1 MIGQIGFD
9 PGTEW
14 GTGVNSTADNTL
26 RRGAATCVGD
36 SDGTN
41 AFDPSVGWTGFA
53 TDTADG
59 LGPHDAD
66 CARTATDPD
75 PVPVADCDLEAVT
88 IGSVQG
94 SGATSPV
101 VGEVVRIEGTVV
113 GDFQQAGGYDG
124 YYVQDAGDGDAATS
138 DGIFVYAPGRHR
150 GRRGDVVS
158 VAGVVTRVLRDSPS
172 SQP

>member
-1 MIGQIGFD
+1 MIGQVGFD

-59 LGPHDAD
+59 LGLHEAD
-66 CARTATDPD
+66 CGDRPAR
-75 PVPVADCDLEAVT
+75 PVPIADCDLDAVT

-94 SGATSPV
+94 AGATSPV
-101 VGEVVRIEGTVV
+101 VGESRAHRGHRRRRLP
-113 GDFQQAGGYDG
+113 AGGG
-124 YYVQDAGDGDAATS
+124 LRRLLRAGC
-138 DGIFVYAPGRHR
+138 R
-150 GRRGDVVS
+150 
-158 VAGVVTRVLRDSPS
+158 
-172 SQP
+172 